1 MKDIDR
7 EALINERVREI
18 WEAEG
23 RPAGQE
29 LRHRQLAE
37 RALSQPLPIEQ
48 AQQPDYHGKG
58 QPARTPERG

>member
-7 EALINERVREI
+7 EALINQRAREI

-37 RALSQPLPIEQ
+37 RALSQQLPIERTQ
-48 AQQPDYHGKG
+48 EPNPHGKG
-58 QPARTPERG
+58 QPPRTPEQG